1 MKYIYI
7 LLLATGV
14 LSASTSSSA
23 DQQNEASSVVV
34 RPLVTRALPD
44 VQGKEVTMLTVE
56 YAPGGASPPHKHEAH
71 TFVYVLEGEI
81 VMQVEGGKETR
92 LRAGE
97 TFYESPTDIHTVS
110 RNASRTQPAK
120 FLVFFLKNA
129 GAPASMP
136 VSH

>member
-1 MKYIYI
+1 V
-7 LLLATGV
+7 LERHQVDAVFGELAET
-14 LSASTSSSA
+14 
-23 DQQNEASSVVV
+23 
-34 RPLVTRALPD
+34 
-44 VQGKEVTMLTVE
+44 KLTV
-56 YAPGGASPPHKHEAH
+56 ARLVPQVA
-71 TFVYVLEGEI
+71 GEI